1 MSESEIILEPQE
13 QKELRRKMFELAL
26 QECDSVQ
33 NEIDSWKCNR
43 DQVNSGSQTAKY
55 KLSSI
60 FDNKVEEIQN
70 KLKARK
76 RELPISSVTLNN
88 SSLPIPPHIPRSHL
102 DSSAAHFDQKASIQS
117 SLLTQELYTRQL
129 QLFQEKHTIELKN
142 LNLTIST
149 LTDKLIRLEQESA
162 SSSQSFKHIISEQ
175 EEAQKRTDRKLLDSQ
190 KEAEMLKEKLN
201 ESENFAQM
209 LQEKLVD
216 GERSNREL
224 RKREEELDSMRA
236 AFEKERKRREIAES
250 EYKSLIDEVRIMNEK
265 SCEQIRSECQVE
277 TNKYKEKARRLE
289 KALKRGAECGEVEG
303 REDLEKVVEDNKE
316 LRRTVRFYEE
326 KCEDLTKQLK
336 HWKVKTLA
344 MAERMLV
351 LYKGNS

>member
-13 QKELRRKMFELAL
+13 QKELRRKMFELAI

-33 NEIDSWKCNR
+33 NEIDTWKSNR

-76 RELPISSVTLNN
+76 RELPISSVSLNN
-88 SSLPIPPHIPRSHL
+88 SSFPISPQIPRSHL

-149 LTDKLIRLEQESA
+149 LTDKLIRLEQEAS
-162 SSSQSFKHIISEQ
+162 SSSQSFKQIISEL
-175 EEAQKRTDRKLLDSQ
+175 EESHKRNEKKLLDSQ
-190 KEAEMLKEKLN
+190 RETEILKEKLN
-201 ESENFAQM
+201 ESENFAQL

-216 GERSNREL
+216 GEKFNREL
-224 RKREEELDSMRA
+224 RIREEELENMRL

-265 SCEQIRSECQVE
+265 SCEQIRNECLVE
-277 TNKYKEKARRLE
+277 TNRYKEKVRRLE
-289 KALKRGAECGEVEG
+289 KALKKGNDCERGEG
-303 REDLEKVVEDNKE
+303 REGFDRVVEENKE
-316 LRRTVRFYEE
+316 LSKTVRFYEE
-326 KCEDLTKQLK
+326 KCEDLNKQLK